1 MKLISPRQAPLIGL
15 TTRTSQTTEL
25 FRPQNFSDCRTSQTA
40 ELLRLQNF
48 SDTELFRPQNFS
60 DHRTSQTA
68 ELLRPQN
75 FSDHRTFQTAE
86 LFRPQ
91 NFSDCRTSQT
101 TELFRPQN
109 FSDRRTSQTAE
120 LLRPPNFSDRRTS
133 QTAELLRPPNF
144 SDRRT
149 FQTAELLRLQN
160 FSDHRTFQTA
170 ELFRPQNFSDRR
182 TFQTAELLRLQN
194 FSDHRTFQTAEL
206 FRPQNF
212 SDCRTSQ
219 TPNFSDRRTSQT
231 TELFRPPN
239 FSDRRTSQSTELLY
253 IMSREKE
260 STCLSVLG
268 YIRRLALDFELD
280 LDLKEIFSHTRS
292 LSTDIGIVQNWKN
305 AIKAIESDENCT
317 SLFKNLRGYL
327 KFLFGNEK
335 GNVRRKDVIYELK
348 KLSFD
353 ITVLVGLSCPDTKKI
368 DLSVCEAIVNLYPEF
383 KRHYPLTS
391 IFGRENVRDKILS
404 EIITYA
410 EKIHDGR
417 IGFDQLRN
425 FQEAEPRTSRKH
437 DRDDSEQ
444 AEIESAER
452 PLKTRPKPSHGHGGS
467 ISGNDQRLTQ
477 SDEVE
482 EHNDK
487 ANNNDGGNNKE
498 STTVA
503 TGDIYKLGNSSLI
516 DLVFEPK
523 LVTSIVLTV
532 RPPDEDPSK
541 ASFLTIWADR
551 ELGDELAKK
560 HVLEEIWRCSKPR
573 QEEEGYF

>member
-1 MKLISPRQAPLIGL
+1 
-15 TTRTSQTTEL
+15 
-25 FRPQNFSDCRTSQTA
+25 
-40 ELLRLQNF
+40 
-48 SDTELFRPQNFS
+48 
-60 DHRTSQTA
+60 
-68 ELLRPQN
+68 
-75 FSDHRTFQTAE
+75 
-86 LFRPQ
+86 
-91 NFSDCRTSQT
+91 
-101 TELFRPQN
+101 
-109 FSDRRTSQTAE
+109 
-120 LLRPPNFSDRRTS
+120 
-133 QTAELLRPPNF
+133 
-144 SDRRT
+144 
-149 FQTAELLRLQN
+149 
-160 FSDHRTFQTA
+160 
-170 ELFRPQNFSDRR
+170 
-182 TFQTAELLRLQN
+182 
-194 FSDHRTFQTAEL
+194 
-206 FRPQNF
+206 
-212 SDCRTSQ
+212 
-219 TPNFSDRRTSQT
+219 
-231 TELFRPPN
+231 
-239 FSDRRTSQSTELLY
+239 
-253 IMSREKE
+253 MSREKE

-335 GNVRRKDVIYELK
+335 GNARRKDVIYELK

-437 DRDDSEQ
+437 GRDDSEQ

-452 PLKTRPKPSHGHGGS
+452 PLKMRPKPSHGHGGS

-487 ANNNDGGNNKE
+487 ANNNDGGINKE
-498 STTVA
+498 STT
-503 TGDIYKLGNSSLI
+503 GKMNRNPQY
-516 DLVFEPK
+516 
-523 LVTSIVLTV
+523 
-532 RPPDEDPSK
+532 
-541 ASFLTIWADR
+541 
-551 ELGDELAKK
+551 
-560 HVLEEIWRCSKPR
+560 
-573 QEEEGYF
+573 